1 MAHRDTMLEDSTTRY
16 NMYVQAEKA
25 ILEGAQSYTIANR
38 TLTRADLRD
47 VQSQI
52 EILDKK
58 IIKLE
63 RSGAIRMQ
71 KILIRY
77 NR

>member
-1 MAHRDTMLEDSTTRY
+1 MLEDSTTRY